1 MRVLLSK
8 SQLASPPSLSTMR
21 TLAVD
26 NTGSTARDWCML
38 ERNILSHIKL
48 CLLLSFL
55 SWAILLHARLTSDET
70 ESSAGSGSSLPLA
83 IVLMASA
90 LISLF
95 SGVWEYILG
104 MRDLENKRAFLV
116 ASRCVHMIRT
126 SNTSDAALTPNVDRP
141 HAVVLTIISGIALC
155 TCAILLADGSLVS
168 G

>member
-1 MRVLLSK
+1 
-8 SQLASPPSLSTMR
+8 MR

-55 SWAILLHARLTSDET
+55 SWAILLHARLTSET
-70 ESSAGSGSSLPLA
+70 ESSASSGSSLPLA
-83 IVLMASA
+83 VVLMASA

-116 ASRCVHMIRT
+116 ASRCVHMIHP
-126 SNTSDAALTPNVDRP
+126 SNTSGAVLTPNADRP
-141 HAVVLTIISGIALC
+141 HAVVLTIISGVALC